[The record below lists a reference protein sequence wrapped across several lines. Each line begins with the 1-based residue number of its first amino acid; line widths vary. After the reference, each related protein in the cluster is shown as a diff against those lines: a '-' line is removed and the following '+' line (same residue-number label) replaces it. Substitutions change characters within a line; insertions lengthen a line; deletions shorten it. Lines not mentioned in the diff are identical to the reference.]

1 MFPYPL
7 HPAIVHFP
15 IALFILAPIVA
26 LGSLWAIRKGARPV
40 RAWGLTLAVLGALFI
55 TTWLAV
61 ETGENDEDVVERVV
75 PRDAVHEHE
84 EIAETFLLLTGV
96 VLVVSAA
103 GLVPVPAV
111 ARTARILGTVGTFVL
126 VVIGWKVGHTGGD
139 LVYKHGAAS
148 AFTELAAVKT
158 SDASMN
164 TEGASTVAHRRGD
177 LP

>member
-75 PRDAVHEHE
+75 PRGAVHEHE

-103 GLVPVPAV
+103 GLAWASSKRASNMASSSARARSFGSDGRVSRKLRTRTVVTASCVP
-111 ARTARILGTVGTFVL
+111 
-126 VVIGWKVGHTGGD
+126 
-139 LVYKHGAAS
+139 
-148 AFTELAAVKT
+148 
-158 SDASMN
+158 
-164 TEGASTVAHRRGD
+164 
-177 LP
+177 